1 MRAFKHLVSL
11 AVVAT
16 MLLGCLTCIS
26 FTASA
31 AEAPQI
37 VKDGLVAWYDGSNN
51 SNGEQDYD
59 STVWRDLSGN
69 KNHFN
74 VRVNETNFWKDN
86 AFHIDSAS
94 YYFPEAIVDLVN
106 SESYTIEFSAGDLD
120 LKATNWVTLMCSDN
134 DEFSLFIRVPEQ
146 NEGRDYLEYKYND
159 RNGDRPTVPAGAEA
173 LESDGIGST
182 IAITFDM
189 NAEGGAVCIIYINGV
204 EAGRGVPEHT
214 NIADTLT
221 IGHDNPQRAWAAD
234 LYSVR
239 FYDRALTPAEL
250 RANSE
255 ADDEKYRFGIN
266 YPPVVEYI
274 DPDEVFEDSVT
285 GDYKN
290 NIVPMDPA
298 LDLVATDGFY
308 GTHSINTEIY
318 GDWTGIRVAPNA
330 EYDTDAGELPLD
342 PMIQINYSKF
352 CRKAGLPLL
361 NGENI
366 PYAVVKL
373 KIEGGNVGRVSLYA
387 AAGDHH
393 AYYEASADG
402 CVATNANEIKANGE
416 VEYLIFDLTYTW
428 EGGINIISLEFT
440 EMDANAVVY
449 VEEIQLFSTKEEAYK
464 YAGEEITTKAPESEE
479 ETTKAPVEDATT
491 APAEEATTV
500 ATEEKSGCKSA
511 IGMSVVAIVAAAAAF
526 VALKKKD

>member
-1 MRAFKHLVSL
+1 MRALRLYVSL

-16 MLLGCLTCIS
+16 MLLGCLTCFS
-26 FTASA
+26 LTASA

-37 VKDGLVAWYDGSNN
+37 VRDGLVAWYDGSNN

-59 STVWRDLSGN
+59 ATLWRDLSGN

-74 VRVNETNFWKDN
+74 VRVNETNYWKDN
-86 AFHIDSAS
+86 AFHMDSAS

-106 SESYTIEFSAGDLD
+106 SSAYTIEFSAGDLD
-120 LKATNWVTLMCSDN
+120 LKATHWVTLMCSDN

-146 NEGRDYLEYKYND
+146 NEDRDYLEYKYND
-159 RNGDRPTVPAGAEA
+159 KNADRPLVDDGAAA

-189 NAEGGAVCIIYINGV
+189 NAEGGPVCIIYINGV

-239 FYDRALTPAEL
+239 FYNRALTPAEL
-250 RANSE
+250 RDNSE
-255 ADDEKYRFGIN
+255 ADDEKYRFGVN
-266 YPPVVEYI
+266 YPPVVEYN
-274 DPDEVFEDSVT
+274 DSGEVFEDSVT

-298 LDLVATDGFY
+298 LDLIATDGFY
-308 GTHSINTEIY
+308 GTHSINTEMY
-318 GDWTGIRVAPNA
+318 GDWTGVRIAPNA
-330 EYDTDAGELPLD
+330 EYDLDEGGLPLD

-352 CRKAGLPLL
+352 CRKTGVTLL
-361 NGENI
+361 DGDSVS
-366 PYAVVKL
+366 YAVVKYKL
-373 KIEGGNVGRVSLYA
+373 EGGNIGKVNMYA
-387 AAGDHH
+387 AAGDYHSWF
-393 AYYEASADG
+393 EARDNG
-402 CVATNANEIKANGE
+402 CMFANENEIKATGE
-416 VEYLIFDLTYTW
+416 VAYLIYDLSYSW
-428 EGGINIISLEFT
+428 EGVINIISLEFT
-440 EMDANAVVY
+440 EMDANAVAY
-449 VEEIQLFSTKEEAYK
+449 VEEIQLFNSKEEAYA
-464 YAGEEITTKAPESEE
+464 YAGEEIPTKAP
-479 ETTKAPVEDATT
+479 
-491 APAEEATTV
+491 
-500 ATEEKSGCKSA
+500 ATEEPTTEPAGEVTTEKAETTTTEAEKSEGGCKSA
-511 IGMSVVAIVAAAAAF
+511 VAMSVVAFVAVAAAC